1 VAEQSPVRRQLGT
14 EMQALRTLAG
24 LTQRDLQDAT
34 GLGQVAISRL
44 ERGERL
50 PTRAQVQAWLDRTA
64 AEPAIAERI
73 TALAEAAHGA
83 TTPWPDLDGG
93 PHLQGVAG
101 YREEASVLVRN
112 WAPDFLPGLLQTAE
126 YARQLFPLVDPYDS
140 IDTAASVAGR
150 LERQQVLFTPGR
162 RFEFV
167 IAEHLLSWAPGPGA
181 LAGQLDRIASV
192 ATLATVEVRVL
203 PSKRVGTPGWH
214 SFSLYKPA
222 EPDEQVFVTTELLHG
237 GQELHSP
244 DVVALYEQLWTQL
257 WEAALQGDA
266 AIARVRDMMA
276 R

>member
-1 VAEQSPVRRQLGT
+1 MAEPIPARRQLGT
-14 EMQALRTLAG
+14 ELQALRTLAG
-24 LTQRDLQDAT
+24 LTQRDLQEAT

-50 PTRAQVQAWLDRTA
+50 PTRAHVQAWLDRTC
-64 AEPAIAERI
+64 AEPAVAERV

-83 TTPWPDLDGG
+83 TTPWPDLDDG
-93 PHLQGVAG
+93 PHLQGVARR
-101 YREEASVLVRN
+101 REESSVLVRS
-112 WAPDFLPGLLQTAE
+112 WAHEFLPGLLQTAE
-126 YARQLFPLVDPYDS
+126 YARQLFPLVDPYGS

-167 IAEHLLSWAPGPGA
+167 IAEHLLSWAPGPGV

-203 PSKRVGTPGWH
+203 PSNRVGTPGWN
-214 SFSLYKPA
+214 SFRLFTPA
-222 EPDEQVFVTTELLHG
+222 ESGESAFATTELLHG

-244 DVVALYEQLWTQL
+244 DVVALYEHLWTQL

-266 AIARVRDMMA
+266 AIARVRDMIP